1 MRAAVFGVA
10 CGLALALGCLVWPRI
25 ASAATPAANP
35 FDQPVHPLGV
45 GDVLPDAS
53 YVDQAGRRV
62 SIRQFRGRTLVIG
75 FIYTNCAD
83 ECPILTEK
91 FGRLQAALPADRFA
105 LLEISIDPARDTPA
119 AIANFAR
126 SRGVHGDN
134 WRVLTGDPSLVDS
147 FAKPLGVSVVPGE
160 RGELLHSERTVIAG
174 PDGRIGYLIDDAG
187 WTAAQLVAAA
197 RHTDGL
203 PSSGLARFDLE
214 LGKAVQAVCGG
225 STAARSGIWDLV
237 GVLGVI
243 IVGGLVALLLA
254 RRLFAT

>member
-1 MRAAVFGVA
+1 MFGVA
-10 CGLALALGCLVWPRI
+10 CGFALVLNGALAPQI

-35 FDQPVHPLGV
+35 FDQPVHPLSV

-53 YVDQAGRRV
+53 YVDQARRRV
-62 SIRQFRGRTLVIG
+62 SIGQFRGRTLIIG

-83 ECPILTEK
+83 ECPILTQK
-91 FGRLQAALPADRFA
+91 FGRLEAGLPNDRFE

-119 AIANFAR
+119 AIAGFAR
-126 SRGVHGDN
+126 TRGVYGDN

-174 PDGRIGYLIDDAG
+174 PDGRISDLIDDAG
-187 WTAAQLVAAA
+187 WTPTQLVAAA
-197 RHTDGL
+197 RRADGL
-203 PSSGLARFDLE
+203 PSSGLARLDLA

-243 IVGGLVALLLA
+243 VVGGLVALLLA
-254 RRLFAT
+254 RRMFST